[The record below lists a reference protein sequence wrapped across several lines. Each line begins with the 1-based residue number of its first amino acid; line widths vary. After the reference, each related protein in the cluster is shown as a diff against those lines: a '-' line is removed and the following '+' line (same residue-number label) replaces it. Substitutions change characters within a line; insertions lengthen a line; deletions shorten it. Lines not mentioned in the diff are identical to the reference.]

1 MQCLHVRYY
10 HSHHCFPVCFACTKL
25 FFTFVFF
32 SYFLDYECPYARF
45 LAIHDSS
52 KDVFIHYW
60 LGHVLGLS
68 IVCNE
73 SSGNGGS
80 RFRCKQTGEKSLH
93 KFIKIAPC
101 ALTLLLLQTGVIHCQ
116 KTSKNFCQ
124 LISEMFRLWPFHQMR
139 AAASFL
145 FVYLLQWILS
155 EVIATKKQKL
165 QSTIRNACDCLRWST
180 LENHTK
186 MYCDHLDTCSSC
198 IQYSAHFFAMAHP
211 DSSTGFT
218 WTKPKITIS
227 RRQEG
232 PVQYTATWQS
242 TRAKRS

>member
-1 MQCLHVRYY
+1 MTEEVLACPLINAVFTCTLLPLSSLFSSLFCLHKVILY
-10 HSHHCFPVCFACTKL
+10 VCF
-25 FFTFVFF
+25 FF

-124 LISEMFRLWPFHQMR
+124 LISDRF
-139 AAASFL
+139 
-145 FVYLLQWILS
+145 
-155 EVIATKKQKL
+155 
-165 QSTIRNACDCLRWST
+165 CL
-180 LENHTK
+180 
-186 MYCDHLDTCSSC
+186 
-198 IQYSAHFFAMAHP
+198 
-211 DSSTGFT
+211 
-218 WTKPKITIS
+218 
-227 RRQEG
+227 
-232 PVQYTATWQS
+232 
-242 TRAKRS
+242 